1 MEKNKISDE
10 ELERI
15 KNNLDK
21 FSYIDLVAWRNQMI
35 ASREINNRLFNLL
48 NDEILR
54 RVYEYD
60 LRSNINKSK

>member
-1 MEKNKISDE
+1 MEKSEISDE

-35 ASREINNRLFNLL
+35 ASREVNNRLFNLL
-48 NDEILR
+48 NNEILR
-54 RVYEYD
+54 RVFEYD
-60 LRSNINKSK
+60 LRNSNNKSK